1 MKLQALFN
9 NIQPRLGVFML
20 MLCLLVPTTISA
32 QPKREKKT
40 ELNGFVWYKL
50 SEGSYEGA
58 EDANGKTLIPLSM
71 GYTLVGYSAPSK
83 RFYGIKN
90 NMMGYHDETGK
101 EIISPD
107 RGYDHVMDLRGFIR
121 VSRGDKVGACDLSG
135 MEVISPDK
143 GYDDILFCD
152 NYYKVERNG
161 KQGVCD
167 LAGKEIVAP
176 IYDYILYSDGVYKY
190 QDAGGHFWPVPGT
203 LRSFASSSSSTTTS
217 ISTDS
222 YPTSS
227 KIKREKHKAPDG
239 FVWYRVYDEKN
250 RWVYGF
256 EDKDHKIIIP
266 LNRGYTYVNYSWFG
280 MIEIEKNKKK
290 GICDLAGKEI
300 ISPDRGYDEAF
311 VLVDGI
317 FVKRSGKSGLCDYSG
332 NEIVATIYDGQLVF
346 IDHVLYHKDTNDK
359 WESIPGISPCYAPN
373 YDPSSS
379 NANASRSYISS
390 RNTFTPVTV
399 NTYQSNNYNKN
410 NSSSNKQSI
419 NRNSSTATQ
428 TSTYNSTSRNTT
440 SERERQTTQRNTTY
454 NSGST
459 RTRHSSNSS
468 SSYSS
473 RTSETTYSSST
484 SSSNNSSNSRSSV
497 GNTTNTKE
505 HKKCLKCN
513 GSGKVN
519 CYTCKGRGHLTCKAC
534 KGTGYWT
541 QKGVRHNCNACRRG
555 TIQCY
560 TCVGKGTVKCISCS
574 GKGYH

>member
-9 NIQPRLGVFML
+9 NIQPRLGIFML
-20 MLCLLVPTTISA
+20 MLCLLAPTTISA
-32 QPKREKKT
+32 QPTRKKIT
-40 ELNGFVWYKL
+40 EENGFVWNRL
-50 SEGSYEGA
+50 SEGPHQGA

-71 GYTLVGYSAPSK
+71 GYTLVGYSASSK

-135 MEVISPDK
+135 KEVISPDK

-152 NYYKVERNG
+152 NYYKVERYG

-167 LAGKEIVAP
+167 LTGKEIVAP
-176 IYDYILYSDGVYKY
+176 IYDYILYTDGVYKY
-190 QDAGGHFWPVPGT
+190 QDAGGNFWPVPGT
-203 LRSFASSSSSTTTS
+203 LRSFDSSSSSTTTS
-217 ISTDS
+217 ISTVS

-250 RWVYGF
+250 RWVYGL

-266 LNRGYTYVNYSWFG
+266 LNRGYTYVYYSCYG

-311 VLVDGI
+311 VFVDGI
-317 FVKRSGKSGLCDYSG
+317 FVKRSGKSGLCDYLG
-332 NEIVATIYDGQLVF
+332 NEIVATVYDGQLVF

-379 NANASRSYISS
+379 NASASRSNNSTRS
-390 RNTFTPVTV
+390 AFTPVTV

-419 NRNSSTATQ
+419 NRNSSTATR
-428 TSTYNSTSRNTT
+428 TSSYNSTSRNTS

-454 NSGST
+454 NSGYTKT
-459 RTRHSSNSS
+459 RSSAASS
-468 SSYSS
+468 SSMNRYQHTRSNQ
-473 RTSETTYSSST
+473 TSTKSE
-484 SSSNNSSNSRSSV
+484 SRSSQS
-497 GNTTNTKE
+497 TPE
-505 HKKCLKCN
+505 KCRKCN
-513 GSGKVN
+513 GAGNVRCRTCDGTGKVKCTQCGGDGRVTSRYLN
-519 CYTCKGRGHLTCKAC
+519 RNNKMATQNMKCTACNGKGKKNDLVCG
-534 KGTGYWT
+534 
-541 QKGVRHNCNACRRG
+541 
-555 TIQCY
+555 
-560 TCVGKGTVKCISCS
+560 GKGTIKCISCS
-574 GKGYH
+574 GKGFH